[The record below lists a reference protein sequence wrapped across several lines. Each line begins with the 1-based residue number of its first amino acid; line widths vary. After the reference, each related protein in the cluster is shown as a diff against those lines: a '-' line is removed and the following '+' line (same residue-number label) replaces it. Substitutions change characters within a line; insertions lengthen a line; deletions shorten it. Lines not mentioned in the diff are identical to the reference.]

1 MSKMCER
8 GGEKEKED
16 GHVLRALARLKTTLY
31 REFLAIDHMHNGV
44 FRVSLYPCL
53 YIVY

>member
-1 MSKMCER
+1 MCER

-31 REFLAIDHMHNGV
+31 RELLAPDHTYMV
-44 FRVSLYPCL
+44 
-53 YIVY
+53 